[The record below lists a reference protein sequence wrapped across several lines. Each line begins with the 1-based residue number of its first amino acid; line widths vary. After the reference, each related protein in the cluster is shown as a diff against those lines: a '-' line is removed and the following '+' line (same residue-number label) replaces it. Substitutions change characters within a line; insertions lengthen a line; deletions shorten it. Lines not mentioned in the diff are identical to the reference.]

1 MTTPTPVVGVTS
13 QQNAKPLIS
22 LDQFKFWRQ
31 RGVSLNLVPN
41 GTDQD
46 NDAALWQ
53 IIRNASDWAHGT
65 NGLCLQAL
73 NATHDTVRDHVNINR
88 RGQAVIHPRYRPVL
102 AVTAVSIGSSPETLQ
117 ALSSLSGVDVQEDS
131 FSVPIGPTF
140 PYMSSQ
146 GPLQFAGVS
155 APMDRA
161 LVQYSY
167 VNGWPVTWLTDSVAA
182 GATSLPLDDTTGII
196 EGVTWLT
203 IYAGPRTFRFLA
215 GAVSGS
221 VGGIGPGGPGT
232 VTCAALP
239 FGVPNRAA
247 YPTYVSALPGN
258 AQEAVS
264 LAVRS
269 IIKSASTGNVSS
281 GSTTKSGAQ
290 TSKDPLGAGADMLAA
305 EKLLVDGSFV
315 VPVA

>member
-1 MTTPTPVVGVTS
+1 MTAPAVGVTS
-13 QQNAKPLIS
+13 TQNAKPLIS
-22 LDQFKFWRQ
+22 LDMFKFWRQ
-31 RGVSLNLVPN
+31 AGVSLKLVPN
-41 GTDQD
+41 GTDAD

-53 IIRNASDWAHGT
+53 IICNASDWAHGV

-73 NATHDTVRDHVNINR
+73 NATVDTVRDHVNVNR

-102 AVTAVSIGSSPETLQ
+102 AVTAVSIGSSPQTLQ
-117 ALSSLSGVDVQEDS
+117 ALSSLSGVDVQENS

-155 APMDRA
+155 APMDQA

-182 GATSLPLDDTTGII
+182 GALEIPVDDTTGIV
-196 EGVTWLT
+196 EGVTHLT
-203 IYAGPRTFRFLA
+203 IYAGPRSFRFLA

-221 VGGIGPGGPGT
+221 SGGIGLGGAGT
-232 VTCAALP
+232 VVCPALP
-239 FGVPNRAA
+239 FAVPNRAA

-258 AQEAVS
+258 AQEAVR

-269 IIKSASTGNVSS
+269 AIKSSSVGNVSS
-281 GSTTKSGAQ
+281 GSTAKGGAQ
-290 TSKDPLGAGADMLAA
+290 TSKDPLGAGADLLAA

>member
-1 MTTPTPVVGVTS
+1 MTAPAIGVTS

-22 LDQFKFWRQ
+22 LDMFKFWRQ
-31 RGVSLNLVPN
+31 GGVSLKLTP
-41 GTDQD
+41 GGDDQD

-53 IIRNASDWAHGT
+53 IIRNASDWAHGP
-65 NGLCLQAL
+65 NGLCQQAL
-73 NATHDTVRDHVNINR
+73 NATVDTVRDHVNINR
-88 RGQAVIHPRYRPVL
+88 RGLAVIYPRYRPVL
-102 AVTAVSIGSSPETLQ
+102 AVTAVSIGDSPQTLQ

-140 PYMSSQ
+140 PMNSSQ
-146 GPLQFAGVS
+146 GPLQFSGVS

-167 VNGWPVTWLTDSVAA
+167 VNGWPVTWLTDAVAA

-215 GAVSGS
+215 GAVSNAVNGL
-221 VGGIGPGGPGT
+221 GTGPGDVVCP
-232 VTCAALP
+232 ALP
-239 FGVPNRAA
+239 FGVPSRTA

-258 AQEAVS
+258 AQEAVR

-269 IIKSASTGNVSS
+269 AVKSASVGNVSS
-281 GSTTKSGAQ
+281 GTSAKAGAQ
-290 TSKDPLGAGADMLAA
+290 TSKDPLGAGADLLAA
-305 EKLLVDGSFV
+305 EKLLADGSFIIPAV
-315 VPVA
+315 